1 MKILRRCP
9 CFAFGPAFAAAFAL
23 FAAPLCAAP
32 APVTRGLTFALSFK
46 ENGTAV
52 VSGPY
57 SLRVPGAKGPLK
69 VVFDGAS
76 LNGGLLDAP
85 VRLKNESGVDL
96 LAVRLDVLSASE
108 TLRHAEG
115 AASETRDVLLSPGPP
130 LAWDAI
136 RAGAETPADLF
147 RGGPFVLS
155 KETEVL
161 VVLGA
166 VSGLAAAPA
175 DPKKDVRAPATR
187 ATACPPEPS
196 PCRVHA
202 DGNLWRIEAAFEG
215 RRGGLSER
223 TATGGFVRSL
233 WFAEGER
240 PVDLALAPD
249 GRLLVFFDDGSVR
262 AYRPF

>member
-1 MKILRRCP
+1 M
-9 CFAFGPAFAAAFAL
+9 FGLALPAAFAP
-23 FAAPLCAAP
+23 AAIGAS
-32 APVTRGLTFALSFK
+32 APVTRGLTFALSFTAS
-46 ENGTAV
+46 GRAV

-57 SLRVPGAKGPLK
+57 TLRVPGAKGPLK
-69 VVFDGAS
+69 VVFDSAS
-76 LNGGLLDAP
+76 VNDGLLDAP
-85 VRLKNESGVDL
+85 VRLRNESGVDL
-96 LAVRLDVLSASE
+96 LAVRLDLLSATESV
-108 TLRHAEG
+108 RAAEG
-115 AASETRDVLLSPGPP
+115 DPATGGELVLSPGAP
-130 LAWDAI
+130 LAWDVI

-155 KETEVL
+155 KDAEVL

-166 VSGLAAAPA
+166 VSGLAAVPA

-196 PCRVHA
+196 PCRVDA
-202 DGNLWRIEAAFEG
+202 EGNLWRIETASEG

-223 TATGGFVRSL
+223 TAAGAFVRSL

-240 PVDLALAPD
+240 PEDLALAPD
-249 GRLLVFFDDGSVR
+249 GRLLVFFGDGAVR